1 MKKTLLCF
9 ALLCSMGLLL
19 EGTGPRS
26 AAMAAENEAVCTN
39 GVFIGRETDGVVAW
53 KGIPFAQP
61 PVGPLRWKAP
71 VAPAASG
78 ERREAFNFANSPL
91 QAASAS
97 TLFSGQSEDCLHLN
111 VWRSGGAS
119 SELKP
124 VMVWIY
130 GGAFKAGGASNPM
143 YSGQD
148 FVSAHKDVIY
158 VSIDYRLGLMGF
170 VDFSDVPGGSD
181 FPDSPNLGLLDQL
194 QALKW
199 LRENIQAFGGDP
211 NNITL
216 FGQSAGAA
224 SISLLMTMPE
234 AKGLFRRAIIES
246 GAVSQTAAKEDCAEL
261 TKRLLALTG
270 ASNMAELMAL
280 SQKDLKDAVEALWG
294 YTNFPQ
300 RDGRILARDIYSA
313 FAERSGGFDLLIGTN
328 ADELRYWITAMG
340 GVEPYKDFVSMAYSQ
355 IVEGI
360 GRVSSA
366 DQARAQDFVALQT
379 EEEPAW
385 AMTEFMNDLLFRGPA
400 VAQAQSHTG
409 ATYMYYWK
417 YPSGFPNFGAC
428 HGAEMPYVLNLT
440 LHALAPAIN
449 RDLAAKVQALW
460 VNFAKTGNPSTPS
473 IAWPRYDAQTR
484 STLIIDEEITTQNA
498 PLDAQRELIMPLLKY
513 GISGQELINATD
525 SQQPQEE
532 DAGPAPEPASSDTA
546 PSEPEPS
553 GSAPSDTGSSSGC
566 DMGTAGL
573 ICLLPLLGM
582 RMSFYIRRDPRRPTI

>member
-1 MKKTLLCF
+1 MKRVLSCF
-9 ALLCSMGLLL
+9 ALLCSMGLLV
-19 EGTGPRS
+19 EETGLRP

-97 TLFSGQSEDCLHLN
+97 TLFSDQSEDCLYLN
-111 VWRSGGAS
+111 VWRSAGAS
-119 SELKP
+119 AELKP

-130 GGAFKAGGASNPM
+130 GGAFKSGGASNPM
-143 YSGQD
+143 YSGQN
-148 FVSAHKDVIY
+148 FVLAHKDVVY

-199 LRENIQAFGGDP
+199 LRENVQAFGGDP
-211 NNITL
+211 DNITL
-216 FGQSAGAA
+216 FGQSSGAA

-246 GAVSQTAAKEDCAEL
+246 GAVSQTVAKEDCAEL

-270 ASNMAELMAL
+270 ATDMAGLTAL
-280 SQKDLKDAVEALWG
+280 SQEDLKDAVEALWG

-300 RDGRILARDIYSA
+300 RDGRILSQDIYAA
-313 FAERSGGFDLLIGTN
+313 FAERAGDFDLLIGTN
-328 ADELRYWITAMG
+328 ADELRYWIAAMG
-340 GVEPYKDFVSMAYSQ
+340 GVDPYKAFVSAAYSQ
-355 IVEGI
+355 IAGAI

-366 DQARAQDFVALQT
+366 DQALAQEHVALQT
-379 EEEPAW
+379 DEEPAG
-385 AMTEFMNDLLFRGPA
+385 AVTEFLNDLLFRGPA
-400 VAQAQSHTG
+400 LAQAQSHTG
-409 ATYMYYWK
+409 KTYMYYWK
-417 YPSGFPNFGAC
+417 HPSGLPNFGAC

-440 LHALAPAIN
+440 LHALVPVIDQ
-449 RDLAAKVQALW
+449 DLAAKVQGLW
-460 VNFAKTGNPSTPS
+460 VNFAKTGDPSTAS
-473 IAWPRYDAQTR
+473 IAWPQYDAQTR
-484 STLIIDEEITTQNA
+484 STLIIDEEIATQNA

-513 GISGQELINATD
+513 GISGRELINAVD

-532 DAGPAPEPASSDTA
+532 ELEPTPSD
-546 PSEPEPS
+546 PEPS
-553 GSAPSDTGSSSGC
+553 DTRSSSGC
-566 DMGTAGL
+566 DTGVAGL
-573 ICLLPLLGM
+573 VCLLPLLGM
-582 RMSFYIRRDPRRPTI
+582 WMGFSIRRGPRRPTGRRAHKSPRNGV